1 MEDITDRIVEVD
13 RLASET
19 GILHIGLTPAVG
31 RTLERVCRTGA
42 PVEVSSPGSAPAE
55 LARDGAGLVADFA
68 VLARKGTMSTAIPEG
83 AFIHR
88 GQIVIM
94 TGLEQPS
101 IHEVLMGG
109 ELAYEEIDGRR
120 QVRYDD
126 LVAFMEKPHGTSGS
140 PPRQAGVAFVL
151 ATGEANRAAVQAA
164 GDLEPG
170 CGGGGAVGFRNRYG
184 LRPELEPAAA
194 GVLARFLHQLAMAR
208 MVSILPKHA
217 RLTRGQAAAASHKQ
231 PSYIDKVLASGELRS
246 IEADDGHIVR
256 YNDLMA
262 FAEAYRRRAREGM
275 KKIQRLGEEMRIEME
290 ERDSH
295 VAAARRGISLARSP

>member
-1 MEDITDRIVEVD
+1 MKDITDRIVEVD

-19 GILHIGLTPAVG
+19 GILHIGLTPATG
-31 RTLERVCRTGA
+31 RTLERVCRLGA
-42 PVEVSSPGSAPAE
+42 PVEVSSQGSAPTA
-55 LARDGAGLVADFA
+55 LAREAAALVADFA
-68 VLARKGTMSTAIPEG
+68 VLARKGTMSTVIPEG

-88 GQIVIM
+88 GQIARM
-94 TGLEQPS
+94 TGLAQLIIYEA
-101 IHEVLMGG
+101 LMGG
-109 ELAYEEIDGRR
+109 ELSYEEIDDEIT
-120 QVRYDD
+120 VRYDD
-126 LVAFMEKPHGTSGS
+126 LVAFMEKPHGTNGS
-140 PPRQAGVAFVL
+140 PPRKAGVAFVL

-164 GDLEPG
+164 DALEPVG
-170 CGGGGAVGFRNRYG
+170 ESGEAVGFRNRYG
-184 LRPELEPAAA
+184 LKVELEPEAA

-208 MVSILPKHA
+208 MVSVLPKHA

-256 YNDLMA
+256 YGDLMA

-295 VAAARRGISLARSP
+295 VAAARRGTSLSRSP